1 LEDAF
6 EDDELEDAADEI
18 VAQTLLGIGIDLSA
32 AMQDAPRRAPAVNQ
46 GSEQAADEAPVAVA
60 DEDARLVAELE
71 ARFGALAS

>member
-32 AMQDAPRRAPAVNQ
+32 AMQDAPRRAPAVNR
-46 GSEQAADEAPVAVA
+46 GSEQTADEAPVAAA